1 MIKVSIRY
9 EHGQLNI
16 KLSQVKILN
25 VSKDNKDNAPQQ
37 RGNICV
43 QQSEELYIDVRF
55 PLPY

>member
-16 KLSQVKILN
+16 KLPQVKILN
-25 VSKDNKDNAPQQ
+25 VSKNNKDNAPQQ
-37 RGNICV
+37 RGNKCV
-43 QQSEELYIDVRF
+43 QKSEELYIDVRF